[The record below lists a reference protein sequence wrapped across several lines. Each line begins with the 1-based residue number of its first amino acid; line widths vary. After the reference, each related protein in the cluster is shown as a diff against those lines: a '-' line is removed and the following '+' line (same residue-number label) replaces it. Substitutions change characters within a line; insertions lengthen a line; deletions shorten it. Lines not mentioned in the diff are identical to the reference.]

1 MDSGRDWAGVVP
13 DVLGP
18 REHAGDWRGAVVA
31 PGTGDNMAGA
41 LGIGLRPGDVAVSLG
56 TSGTVYTVS
65 DRPTADASGAVA
77 GFADATGMF
86 LPLVCT
92 LNATKVTD
100 AVRRLLGVGHAAF
113 DELALAAPAGA
124 GGLTL
129 LPYLD
134 GERTPNRP
142 AATGT
147 LTGLRTDVD
156 RGHLARAAVEGV
168 VCGLLDGLEALAAF
182 APCGGQLIV
191 VGGGARSAAYR
202 QVLADL
208 TGRPVVVPAV
218 EEQVAAGACVQAAA
232 VLTGAGAADIAD
244 AWDLRAGAVVEPGPG
259 AAAAETIRSAYGELR
274 DAAG

>member
-1 MDSGRDWAGVVP
+1 M
-13 DVLGP
+13 
-18 REHAGDWRGAVVA
+18 
-31 PGTGDNMAGA
+31 
-41 LGIGLRPGDVAVSLG
+41 
-56 TSGTVYTVS
+56 
-65 DRPTADASGAVA
+65 
-77 GFADATGMF
+77 
-86 LPLVCT
+86 
-92 LNATKVTD
+92 
-100 AVRRLLGVGHAAF
+100 
-113 DELALAAPAGA
+113 
-124 GGLTL
+124 
-129 LPYLD
+129 
-134 GERTPNRP
+134 
-142 AATGT
+142 
-147 LTGLRTDVD
+147 
-156 RGHLARAAVEGV
+156 
-168 VCGLLDGLEALAAF
+168 CGLLDGLEALAAF